1 MTNHDRW
8 RGLRL
13 GLSGMRDQDPSV
25 IEPAVRSAE
34 VPQGNPR
41 FLGEVID
48 GGAMPSTTDRI
59 FLVHPVGL
67 FGSENEGASAV
78 LAVDGTRTIPVVVI
92 GGAVPTAGDLLLA
105 LAVGAR
111 WVAEFG
117 RGGAL
122 LACTPCSIPRRNL
135 TLSWTNPLLG
145 AGSTTLAFAPPG
157 QWNSPCVNRLLFQL
171 SCTGG
176 SVRLAVTYFVS
187 GDCPGGQSQSCV
199 SPGLTPFAITLDSFS
214 CNPLLLHYTV
224 GNTGCPAL
232 WDEGYTAFTITE

>member
-13 GLSGMRDQDPSV
+13 SLSGMRDHAPSV
-25 IEPAVRSAE
+25 IEPAVRAAD
-34 VPQGNPR
+34 VPQGNSR

-59 FLVHPVGL
+59 FLVHPLSL
-67 FGSENEGASAV
+67 FGLENEGASAV
-78 LAVDGTRTIPVVVI
+78 LATDGTRTIPVVVI
-92 GGAVPTAGDLLLA
+92 GATAPAAGDLLLA
-105 LAVGAR
+105 LAVGGR
-111 WVAEFG
+111 WVAEVG
-117 RGGAL
+117 RGAA
-122 LACTPCSIPRRNL
+122 LACTPCPIPRRDL

-145 AGSTTLAFAPPG
+145 AGTTTLAFAPPG
-157 QWNSPCVNRLLFQL
+157 QWNSPCVNGLLFQL
-171 SCTGG
+171 SCFGG

-199 SPGLTPFAITLDSFS
+199 NPGLSPFAITLDSSS

-224 GNTGCPAL
+224 GNTGCRAL
-232 WDEGYTAFTITE
+232 WGQGYTAFTITE